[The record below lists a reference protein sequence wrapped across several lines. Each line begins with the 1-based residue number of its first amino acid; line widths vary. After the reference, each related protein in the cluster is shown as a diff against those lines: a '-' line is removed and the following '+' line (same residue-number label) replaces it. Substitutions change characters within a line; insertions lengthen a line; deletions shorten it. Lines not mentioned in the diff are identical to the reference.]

1 METELRR
8 LTKECNKSRAL
19 ASKQLWACI
28 LSVWR
33 KEVRNFMDGQDELL
47 ILCPSSISYNFVPL
61 IFFVV
66 SIDMWLT

>member
-8 LTKECNKSRAL
+8 RTKECNKSRAL
-19 ASKQLWACI
+19 PNKQLWTCI
-28 LSVWR
+28 LSIWR
-33 KEVRNFMDGQDELL
+33 KEVRNFMDGQYECL
-47 ILCPSSISYNFVPL
+47 ILCLISISYNFVPL